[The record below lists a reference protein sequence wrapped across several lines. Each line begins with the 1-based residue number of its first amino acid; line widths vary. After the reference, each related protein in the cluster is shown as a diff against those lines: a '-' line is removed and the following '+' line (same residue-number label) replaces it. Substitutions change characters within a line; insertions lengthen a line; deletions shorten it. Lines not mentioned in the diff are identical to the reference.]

1 MFHRNPFAVFP
12 VCAGPAS
19 PEDVLRV
26 VFWPALNGEYVMK
39 KPILSL
45 ILGASVLLM
54 PAFAFAADNSP
65 GQSPASSAGVA
76 PLAPGGAAGITK
88 AQGSGATNT
97 ALLVGGGVIVAGGL
111 ALALSN
117 HSGSHAPGTTTTG
130 TTGTTSTH

>member
-1 MFHRNPFAVFP
+1 
-12 VCAGPAS
+12 
-19 PEDVLRV
+19 
-26 VFWPALNGEYVMK
+26 MK

-45 ILGASVLLM
+45 ILGASVLLT
-54 PAFAFAADNSP
+54 PAFAFAAGS
-65 GQSPASSAGVA
+65 GQSPSSSTGAA

-88 AQGSGATNT
+88 AQASGMTNT

-117 HSGSHAPGTTTTG
+117 HSGSHAPATTTTG